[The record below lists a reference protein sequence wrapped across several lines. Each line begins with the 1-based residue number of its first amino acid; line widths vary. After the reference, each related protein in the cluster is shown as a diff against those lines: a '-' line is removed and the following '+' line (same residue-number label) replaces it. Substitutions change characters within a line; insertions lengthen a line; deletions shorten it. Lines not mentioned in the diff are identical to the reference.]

1 MIKLLF
7 EKNYQ
12 KLSRVTVFDDI
23 NKRDGIGNALL
34 DMILMY
40 DESIHNKKVMI
51 KYFLD
56 HGAKIRSRHLQMLLA
71 DQD

>member
-1 MIKLLF
+1 
-7 EKNYQ
+7 
-12 KLSRVTVFDDI
+12 LSRVTVFDDI

-56 HGAKIRSRHLQMLLA
+56 HGAKIRSRHL
-71 DQD
+71 